1 MGKYFCIQLKRLL
14 RLLLPV
20 LLVTAVLFGCLMVIY
35 DTVSKLN
42 DESEVTTKFQIGVVG
57 TASDFYLQMGLKAI
71 SSIDSSRFSVEL
83 VEMEETQAE
92 SAMRRGKITAFV
104 VFPEGFLDAAFRG
117 DIIPL
122 KFVCAAG
129 SVGLVSMITDEFT
142 QIVETMLIEAQ
153 RGIYG
158 VEDALHSLGQSG
170 SQVVNDLSI
179 EYAEFVFNRGRMY
192 RTSTLG
198 AFDGMGMQG
207 YLATGLCT
215 VLILLICL
223 VFSPMMVRGDHAL
236 TRMLCAQGRSLTGLV
251 LCDFGVYMLG
261 LLGIAGVVLAYLV
274 FWKEAS
280 VTGMMLL
287 KALPVLLGLGAMSFL
302 MYELCSNLISG
313 VLLQFFA
320 AVVLCF
326 VSGCMYPI
334 TFFPEAVQKLAA
346 YLPTAM
352 AREQIAHCILQ
363 THDVV
368 NTAALL
374 GYGCVFLVCGVLSRR
389 FKIAGARG

>member
-274 FWKEAS
+274 FWMEAS

-326 VSGCMYPI
+326 VSGCIYPI